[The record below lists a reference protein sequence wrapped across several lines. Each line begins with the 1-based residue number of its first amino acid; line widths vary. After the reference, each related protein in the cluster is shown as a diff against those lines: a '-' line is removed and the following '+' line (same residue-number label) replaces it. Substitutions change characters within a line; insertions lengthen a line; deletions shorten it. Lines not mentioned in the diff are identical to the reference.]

1 MMTLFELLIT
11 IFAKVFGIVYRWLH
25 DYLVINIVNL
35 AKGFEMAI
43 IIIAVIFFLLF
54 NIFLTIKYL
63 KKLPNYYVIEIIDV
77 YGNKAAI
84 EGLRQIFATH
94 DAAKSYALFYQDIYK
109 DQYKFRVT
117 GIKEKSA
124 GVYKNIY

>member
-1 MMTLFELLIT
+1 MMMTLFELLIT

-25 DYLVINIVNL
+25 DYLVI
-35 AKGFEMAI
+35 
-43 IIIAVIFFLLF
+43 

-124 GVYKNIY
+124 SVH

>member
-11 IFAKVFGIVYRWLH
+11 IFAKAFGISYRWLH

-43 IIIAVIFFLLF
+43 IIIAVISFLLF
-54 NIFLTIKYL
+54 NLFLTIRYL
-63 KKLPNYYVIEIIDV
+63 KNLPKYYVIEIVDV
-77 YGNKAAI
+77 YGNKIAI
-84 EGLRQIFATH
+84 DGLRLLFRTY

-117 GIKEKSA
+117 GIKEKPAS
-124 GVYKNIY
+124 VY

>member
-1 MMTLFELLIT
+1 MTLFELLIT
-11 IFAKVFGIVYRWLH
+11 IFAKVFGIVNRWLH

-43 IIIAVIFFLLF
+43 IIIAVISFLLF

-63 KKLPNYYVIEIIDV
+63 KKLPKYYVIEIIDV
-77 YGNKAAI
+77 CGNKAAI

-109 DQYKFRVT
+109 DQYKFRVV

-124 GVYKNIY
+124 SVH